1 MRTSCNGCRVL
12 RKGCPDDCNIRPCLN
27 WITSPEAQ
35 GNATVF
41 LAKFYGRAGL
51 MNFLNATSEHHRA
64 EIFKSL
70 LYEACG
76 RIVDPIYG
84 AVGLLWSNNW
94 QQCEAAVD
102 AVLSGRQIVPIQNP
116 QNPNG
121 HPIAALN
128 SFDIRHVARPAAP
141 EPNVTTRSNIR
152 TKPRSTR
159 PSRKPVQPNGTEF
172 GGIGPSD
179 GSGFSVETVEGSVT
193 VTNRVSLPDDN
204 EEMGLELSLN
214 LGSGPSGVNKFK
226 PSD

>member
-12 RKGCPDDCNIRPCLN
+12 RKGCPDDCNIRPCLS

-51 MNFLNATSEHHRA
+51 MNFLNATSDHHRA

-94 QQCEAAVD
+94 PHCEAAVD

-116 QNPNG
+116 HNPSG
-121 HPIAALN
+121 HAIAALN
-128 SFDIRHVARPAAP
+128 SFDIRHVARPSPP
-141 EPNVTTRSNIR
+141 EPDMAPRPAIR
-152 TKPRSTR
+152 TKPRSAR
-159 PSRKPVQPNGTEF
+159 CPKHNPVRANRTEL

-179 GSGFSVETVEGSVT
+179 GSGFSVETVEGSVA
-193 VTNRVSLPDDN
+193 NRVNPNQCRGSDDRL
-204 EEMGLELSLN
+204 EMGLELSLN
-214 LGSGPSGVNKFK
+214 LGPGPSKCI
-226 PSD
+226 